1 MCDGLSLQHCLCSH
15 YHNPTFENFS
25 LHLDPTISHIY
36 MPKPLHHSFI
46 HLPPKFYFL
55 HFPRSTLRVM
65 AQRRFEWQLF
75 DLWFGQVGPGW
86 NGGWFWCYFAICFH
100 DTCRCCHCCE
110 GQPLCKSICNVF
122 AHDAVKDR
130 RGWPRFQ
137 NWIEFWIEP
146 AVSVLGRLYANNK
159 NSNGL
164 FWFWWDLATEW
175 EVDAPVITWFD
186 KRYFMWEHARIICV
200 ECCDRKALLVHV
212 RRKCPM
218 SLRPGWVWHEMWHT
232 CGAWEGHASFDD
244 RSM

>member
-1 MCDGLSLQHCLCSH
+1 MAWVCNIASVVTITILHLRISLCILILP
-15 YHNPTFENFS
+15 YPTFICQS
-25 LHLDPTISHIY
+25 LFIIP
-36 MPKPLHHSFI
+36 SFI
-46 HLPPKFYFL
+46 CLPSFIFSTFL
-55 HFPRSTLRVM
+55 GLLFGRWHKDASSDSYSIYDLARLVRVEM
-65 AQRRFEWQLF
+65 VDE
-75 DLWFGQVGPGW
+75 
-86 NGGWFWCYFAICFH
+86 FWCYFAICFH
-100 DTCRCCHCCE
+100 DTRRCCHCCE

-137 NWIEFWIEP
+137 IWIEFWIEQ
-146 AVSVLGRLYANNK
+146 AVPVLGRLICQQQ

-164 FWFWWDLATEW
+164 FWFWWDLAMER

-186 KRYFMWEHARIICV
+186 KCYFMWEYVRIICV
-200 ECCDRKALLVHV
+200 ECCDRKAVLMHV
-212 RRKCPM
+212 CRKCPM